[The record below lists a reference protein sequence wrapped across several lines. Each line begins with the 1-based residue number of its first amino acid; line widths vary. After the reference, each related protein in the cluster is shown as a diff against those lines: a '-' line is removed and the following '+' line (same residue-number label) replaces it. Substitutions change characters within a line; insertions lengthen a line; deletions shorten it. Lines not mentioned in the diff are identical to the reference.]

1 MLRIKL
7 QILLVVLF
15 IFARTCNSK
24 NCMFLCFAA
33 EQCEKVVQKTVPS
46 STKTKITENDVFVIA
61 VVNDDF
67 VRANNLIDKIIA
79 DNPDNTYYKYVKS
92 FILLNLGKSEDAL
105 ALYDKELEKNP
116 QNAEM
121 LACKAHLIL
130 VEGNKTQALEM
141 IYEALCANFE
151 LSPLVNIKR
160 AQIYDAIDQC
170 DYAFKILS
178 DIDMSKEFAKPNL
191 SFLEFVYSLA
201 YSSIAFNSERYLD
214 ARIGIDRLLKKNE
227 KLEDAWF
234 LLAQINSKV
243 SPNDVLECLDK
254 AEKIHSNSLNFLLFK
269 AKFFAWR
276 NDYKSA
282 AHLYDEIIQRK
293 LDLDLNESL
302 RYVTI
307 LINSENISKAR
318 EVFSE
323 IKVVNKYDIWRKK
336 RIELNLL
343 LAEHKWQE
351 ARELVYDLRKNYQSF
366 LTEEE
371 NIMLLGAE
379 CFCECGLKNN
389 RAIELINECIEEG
402 IFPVGKSK
410 VFNDL
415 LGN

>member
-1 MLRIKL
+1 M
-7 QILLVVLF
+7 
-15 IFARTCNSK
+15 
-24 NCMFLCFAA
+24 
-33 EQCEKVVQKTVPS
+33 
-46 STKTKITENDVFVIA
+46 
-61 VVNDDF
+61 
-67 VRANNLIDKIIA
+67 
-79 DNPDNTYYKYVKS
+79 
-92 FILLNLGKSEDAL
+92 
-105 ALYDKELEKNP
+105 
-116 QNAEM
+116 
-121 LACKAHLIL
+121 
-130 VEGNKTQALEM
+130 
-141 IYEALCANFE
+141 
-151 LSPLVNIKR
+151 
-160 AQIYDAIDQC
+160 
-170 DYAFKILS
+170 
-178 DIDMSKEFAKPNL
+178 
-191 SFLEFVYSLA
+191 
-201 YSSIAFNSERYLD
+201 
-214 ARIGIDRLLKKNE
+214 
-227 KLEDAWF
+227 
-234 LLAQINSKV
+234 
-243 SPNDVLECLDK
+243 
-254 AEKIHSNSLNFLLFK
+254 
-269 AKFFAWR
+269 
-276 NDYKSA
+276 
-282 AHLYDEIIQRK
+282 YDEIIQRK